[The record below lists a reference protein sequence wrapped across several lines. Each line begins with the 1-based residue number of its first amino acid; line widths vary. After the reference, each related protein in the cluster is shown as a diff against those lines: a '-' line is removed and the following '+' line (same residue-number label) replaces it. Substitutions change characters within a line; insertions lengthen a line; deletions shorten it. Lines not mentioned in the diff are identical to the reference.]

1 MAGRILSC
9 LTLRKPSCS
18 HCEYQHGAQD
28 WGDVSEPRDHP
39 GSRTRRTGEDLIE
52 WTPIQQYQLKLV
64 FEYCMYT
71 AQQAKWYTASCV
83 YVEAT
88 SEMYISAGEN
98 MVSTIL
104 PVTCYCQKYELLYW
118 FLASKPPFTCSCGAV
133 YLFVDQTQVNL
144 YSALSVPCRVD
155 DQLRVP
161 RGTQRAIGALMLTT
175 PSGSDRH
182 YTMDFAQFC
191 DRYTKDPVF
200 AEWLKPSHDDI
211 INLATG
217 DNWKGQGPFPM
228 G

>member
-1 MAGRILSC
+1 MLSH
-9 LTLRKPSCS
+9 LTLLKASYGE
-18 HCEYQHGAQD
+18 CEHQHGTQD
-28 WGDVSEPRDHP
+28 WGDVYEPRDHP

-52 WTPIQQYQLKLV
+52 WTPIQQYQLKYVSKHCTHTVQHSQMVHCILKAKSTTCTKALV
-64 FEYCMYT
+64 NILMSAIPPVACHKHDPMPWFS
-71 AQQAKWYTASCV
+71 ASDHSFRLQPLCSV
-83 YVEAT
+83 
-88 SEMYISAGEN
+88 
-98 MVSTIL
+98 
-104 PVTCYCQKYELLYW
+104 PVCGPNIQVKLY
-118 FLASKPPFTCSCGAV
+118 PG
-133 YLFVDQTQVNL
+133 
-144 YSALSVPCRVD
+144 LSVPCRVD

-217 DNWKGQGPFPM
+217 DNWKGQAPFPM